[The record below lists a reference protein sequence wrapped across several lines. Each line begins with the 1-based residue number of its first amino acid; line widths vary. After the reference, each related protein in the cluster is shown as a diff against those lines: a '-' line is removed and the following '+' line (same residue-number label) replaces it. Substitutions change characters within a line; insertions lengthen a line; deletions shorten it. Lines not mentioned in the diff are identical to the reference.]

1 MTENPFK
8 KINPPAMEGRLIDK
22 TGKDIGDK
30 AFHET
35 FMDMTPETEEQRL
48 KELEAFVA
56 EIKRPPG
63 GRL

>member
-1 MTENPFK
+1 M
-8 KINPPAMEGRLIDK
+8 IDK